1 MTDLETQI
9 CAEIAEYNANMLNE
23 LKVKKFSSKETPE
36 FKRLIF
42 ETKNAV
48 FRQLEGYIIKLEDND
63 LTNEN
68 ELKVRTTIFTI
79 VNSVF
84 KEKLK

>member
-1 MTDLETQI
+1 MTELEIQI
-9 CAEIAEYNANMLNE
+9 CTEIAEYNANMLNDI
-23 LKVKKFSSKETPE
+23 KVTKFSNKETPE
-36 FKRLIF
+36 YKRLLF

-63 LTNEN
+63 LTSED
-68 ELKVRTTIFTI
+68 ELKVRTAICKT